1 MVFAP
6 VGIRCPEH
14 ASVGG
19 TKPSPTRTVR
29 QVSGTFR
36 RHPAPVTV
44 VLIAA
49 NLVVF
54 LAMLSTGGSAGN
66 TFFSSL
72 FQRGALV
79 GAFVGNGEW
88 WRLFTAMFLHAS
100 FVHVA
105 MNMFVLWVIGNVVEQ
120 ALGSWR
126 FILVYLAS
134 GLAGAAGALL
144 IPISRA
150 GGGIVMAY
158 NPLVPT
164 VGASGAIYGIM
175 GSLLVLEYLATG
187 SFAGQAMAMIVLNLF
202 ISFAIPNIS
211 IGGHIGGLIGGIIA
225 TYALVRT
232 RYKRPSYIGPML
244 VVLVGVVSVAL
255 ALARTKGTI

>member
-6 VGIRCPEH
+6 VGIRCPDH

-19 TKPSPTRTVR
+19 TKPTATRTVR
-29 QVSGTFR
+29 QVQGTFR

-54 LAMLSTGGSAGN
+54 LAMLSTGGSVGN

-79 GAFVGNGEW
+79 GAFVGTGEW

-126 FILVYLAS
+126 F
-134 GLAGAAGALL
+134 
-144 IPISRA
+144 
-150 GGGIVMAY
+150 
-158 NPLVPT
+158 
-164 VGASGAIYGIM
+164 
-175 GSLLVLEYLATG
+175 
-187 SFAGQAMAMIVLNLF
+187 
-202 ISFAIPNIS
+202 
-211 IGGHIGGLIGGIIA
+211 
-225 TYALVRT
+225 
-232 RYKRPSYIGPML
+232 
-244 VVLVGVVSVAL
+244 
-255 ALARTKGTI
+255 